1 LNKRNLNPKDIEVG
15 PRKAKALTTLAN
27 SSTHP
32 KTKVC
37 PN

>member
-1 LNKRNLNPKDIEVG
+1 LNPKDIKIG
-15 PRKAKALTTLAN
+15 ARKVKALTTLAN

-32 KTKVC
+32 KIKVC

>member
-1 LNKRNLNPKDIEVG
+1 LNPKDTKVAT
-15 PRKAKALTTLAN
+15 RKAKALTTLAN
-27 SSTHP
+27 SSAHP